1 MAVEDK
7 FRTLIEACKR
17 YYVDSLPTGL
27 SDDEYDLLEAQ
38 ALEEG
43 FSVRDYVFERWM
55 KGKKTMNHYITKF
68 KKQKVVGCSMLDAM
82 QKVDPNH
89 ELYWNLKYDGS
100 SIAIYLDGEGHPQN
114 IVTVGN
120 LNTTSL
126 GVDQTWKLLGHLPT
140 QFPKDI
146 MAIQCEALIDTERWK
161 GQAERSRQKA
171 NGLINSKDM
180 ADEVDNYLILVAYRY
195 YLKDGSVMSDYREE
209 LGKIPVKTSEKDGH
223 IMFAPATTWTLKELE
238 EIGEEGYTETDLTKT
253 PLGTFLNDGWV
264 AYSKDGVCQG
274 ALKFSGAGKGDIT
287 TTVRG
292 IQWNDQTPKGKDSW
306 SANVLI
312 DPVLVRGVEIK
323 KPSAGSVGK
332 LVKERITK
340 GAEVTIILANSTI
353 PMVGQT
359 VKAGGGDYQ
368 WPTCSCGYQLSEKD
382 VYGSLLK
389 CGNPLCSQRVSRMKK
404 YLESLPS
411 LDSLDLGPFLV
422 IDRFKW
428 EGKGVNVKALLEFV
442 KGNDEKGF
450 YNYLESPMT
459 TDLQK
464 KNLKLVVKAAWE
476 TLKDELD
483 KRQIQ

>member
-1 MAVEDK
+1 MAPEDR
-7 FRTLIEACKR
+7 FGILIEACKR

-27 SDDEYDLLEAQ
+27 SDDEYDALEAE
-38 ALEEG
+38 ALNEG
-43 FSVRDYVFERWM
+43 FSVRDYVFEKWM

-68 KKQKVVGCSMLDAM
+68 KKQKVVGCSMLEAM
-82 QKVDPNH
+82 QKVDPSH

-100 SIAIYLDGEGHPQN
+100 SIAIYLDGEGHPRN

-120 LNTTSL
+120 LNTSSM

-146 MAIQCEALIDTERWK
+146 VAIQCEALIDTERWK
-161 GQAERSRQKA
+161 EGVPERSRQKA

-180 ADEVDNYLILVAYRY
+180 ADEVEKYLILVAYRY
-195 YLKDGSVMSDYREE
+195 YLKDGTMTTDYREE
-209 LGKIPVKTSEKDGH
+209 LGKIPVKTNEKDGH

-238 EIGEEGYTETDLTKT
+238 EGQPGYMETDLTKT

-274 ALKFSGAGKGDIT
+274 ALKYSGAGQGDIT
-287 TTVRG
+287 TIVKG

-312 DPVLVRGVEIK
+312 DPVLIRGVEIK

-332 LVKERITK
+332 LVNERITK
-340 GAEVTIILANSTI
+340 GAEVSIILANSTI

-359 VKAGGGDYQ
+359 IKAGNGDYQ
-368 WPTCSCGYQLSEKD
+368 WPTCACGYTMGEKD

-389 CGNPLCSQRVSRMKK
+389 CGNPMCSQRVGRMKK

-411 LDSLDLGPFLV
+411 LNDLDLGPFLV

-428 EGKGVNVKALLEFV
+428 EGKGVSVETLLKFIE
-442 KGNDEKGF
+442 KDDEKGF
-450 YNYLESPMT
+450 YTYLEGPMT

-464 KNLKLVVKAAWE
+464 KNLGLVRKAAWE
-476 TLKDELD
+476 TLKDEFN